1 MALCGRFQ
9 ARATLDHGGDAS
21 RPLLPGGSA
30 IAEHLG
36 RSDVRIGVGGLTVN
50 VQARGP
56 STSLAT
62 GRQSRLPT
70 LSECQNRA
78 QKMSRNWFFSIAGS
92 HADSVRDGYP
102 HAGKLVQLRA
112 RDEGAPTASACSRHT
127 AGADVGGAILL
138 CRALSTWVRIS
149 MEAPSATAAS
159 RTFPAP
165 ALEAYLQH
173 YSSNQP

>member
-1 MALCGRFQ
+1 M
-9 ARATLDHGGDAS
+9 
-21 RPLLPGGSA
+21 
-30 IAEHLG
+30 
-36 RSDVRIGVGGLTVN
+36 GGLTVN

-62 GRQSRLPT
+62 GRQSLRVPT
-70 LSECQNRA
+70 LSEL
-78 QKMSRNWFFSIAGS
+78 QKLVLSIES
-92 HADSVRDGYP
+92 SIADSVRDGFP
-102 HAGKLVQLRA
+102 HAGKLLQLRA

-138 CRALSTWVRIS
+138 FRALSTWVRIS